1 MLNLFKYNIV
11 IVSEDLGRYTVDSID
26 HEISQSLISS
36 SPSQELVLET
46 VRSSQGPN
54 SSSDE
59 YGFRLPAELPEIGDI
74 VEVFVR
80 QTRKGRRG
88 RPVTKCGMV
97 TEIKPDDPT
106 RVRVDTGPGKF
117 RKVLKIITR
126 RSTLMISNDTQSQS
140 EQSCSPFY

>member
-1 MLNLFKYNIV
+1 M
-11 IVSEDLGRYTVDSID
+11 
-26 HEISQSLISS
+26 
-36 SPSQELVLET
+36 ET
-46 VRSSQGPN
+46 ARSSQGPN

-97 TEIKPDDPT
+97 TETKPDDPT

-140 EQSCSPFY
+140 EHSCSQLY

>member
-1 MLNLFKYNIV
+1 MLNIASNNLKTTILL
-11 IVSEDLGRYTVDSID
+11 SRYTVDSID

-46 VRSSQGPN
+46 ARSSQGPN

-74 VEVFVR
+74 AEVFVR

-88 RPVTKCGMV
+88 RPVTKCGRV
-97 TEIKPDDPT
+97 TEIKPNEPNREKT
-106 RVRVDTGPGKF
+106 DTCPGKS

-126 RSTLMISNDTQSQS
+126 RSTSMTSNDAQSQS
-140 EQSCSPFY
+140 QHSTSQYY